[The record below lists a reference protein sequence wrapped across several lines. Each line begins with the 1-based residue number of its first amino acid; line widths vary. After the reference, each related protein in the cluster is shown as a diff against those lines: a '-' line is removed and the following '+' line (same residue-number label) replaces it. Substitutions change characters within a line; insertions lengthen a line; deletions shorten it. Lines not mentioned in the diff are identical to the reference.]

1 MSLATS
7 EELIEELRAG
17 RMIILADDEDRE
29 NEGDLIMAAEWVTP
43 EAINFMAT
51 HGRGLICLAMT
62 QEHTDQLELPL
73 MVANTNSKFKTNFT
87 ISIEAAEGVTTGISA
102 YDRAHTVRTAIQSDV
117 KPSDIHTPGHV
128 FPLVGR
134 EGGLLVRAGHTE
146 ASIDLARLAGL
157 KPAGV
162 ICEIM
167 NEDGTMARMP
177 ELKVFA
183 KKHGLK
189 VGTIADVIRHRL
201 QHDSLV
207 KREVEVRM
215 PTEFGEFRL
224 IGYTN
229 AVDKA
234 EHVALVMGEPD
245 AERPCLV
252 RVHSECLTGDVF
264 TSRRCDC
271 GSQLHAAMRQ
281 VAEAGEGVILYL
293 RQEGRGIGLLNK
305 LKAYNLQDAGH
316 DTVEANVKLGF
327 KADLRDYGIGAQILR
342 DLGLRRL
349 KLLTNNPK
357 KIIALDGYGLEVSE
371 RVQLQV
377 SPHEDNIAYLTTKRD
392 KMGHMLTMDSDRP
405 EQSEKT
411 KGEQS

>member
-1 MSLATS
+1 MSLATT

-62 QEHTDQLELPL
+62 QEQTDQLELPL

-102 YDRAHTVRTAIQSDV
+102 YDRAHTIRTAIQDDV
-117 KPSDIHTPGHV
+117 KPADIHTPGHV

-134 EGGLLVRAGHTE
+134 DGGLLVRAGHTE
-146 ASIDLARLAGL
+146 ASIDLARMAGL
-157 KPAGV
+157 KSAGV

-183 KKHGLK
+183 KKHALK

-201 QHDSLV
+201 KHDSLV

-281 VAEAGEGVILYL
+281 VSEAGEGVILYL

-371 RVQLQV
+371 RVQLQAGA
-377 SPHEDNIAYLTTKRD
+377 HEDNIAYLTTKRD
-392 KMGHMLTMDSDRP
+392 RMGHMLDV
-405 EQSEKT
+405 
-411 KGEQS
+411 KGESS

>member
-1 MSLATS
+1 MSLATT

-62 QEHTDQLELPL
+62 QEQTDQLELPL

-102 YDRAHTVRTAIQSDV
+102 YDRAHTIRTAIQDDV
-117 KPSDIHTPGHV
+117 KPADIHTPGHV

-134 EGGLLVRAGHTE
+134 DGGLLVRAGHTE
-146 ASIDLARLAGL
+146 AGIDLARMAGL

-183 KKHGLK
+183 KKHDLK
-189 VGTIADVIRHRL
+189 VGSIADVIRHRL
-201 QHDSLV
+201 KHDSLV
-207 KREVEVRM
+207 TREVEVRM

-281 VAEAGEGVILYL
+281 VSEAGEGVILYL

-316 DTVEANVKLGF
+316 DTVEANKKLGF

-357 KIIALDGYGLEVSE
+357 KIVALDGYGLEVSE
-371 RVQLQV
+371 RVQLQAGA
-377 SPHEDNIAYLTTKRD
+377 HEDNIAYLTAKRD
-392 KMGHMLTMDSDRP
+392 RMGHMLDV
-405 EQSEKT
+405 
-411 KGEQS
+411 KGESS

>member
-1 MSLATS
+1 MILATT
-7 EELIEELRAG
+7 EELLEELRAG

-29 NEGDLIMAAEWVTP
+29 NEGDLVMAAEWVTP

-51 HGRGLICLAMT
+51 HGRGLICLALT
-62 QEHTDQLELPL
+62 PEQTDRLQLPL
-73 MVANTNSKFKTNFT
+73 MVSNTNSKFKTNFT

-102 YDRAHTVRTAIQSDV
+102 YDRAHTIRTAIADGARAE
-117 KPSDIHTPGHV
+117 DIHTPGHV

-146 ASIDLARLAGL
+146 ASIDLARMAGL
-157 KPAGV
+157 KPSGV

-167 NEDGTMARMP
+167 NEDGTMSRMP
-177 ELKVFA
+177 ELKKFA
-183 KKHGLK
+183 KKHNLK
-189 VGTIADVIRHRL
+189 VGSIADVISHRL

-207 KREVEVRM
+207 RREVEVRM

-245 AERPCLV
+245 AERACLV

-264 TSRRCDC
+264 GSRRCDC

-316 DTVEANVKLGF
+316 DTVSANEKLGF

-342 DLGLRRL
+342 DLGLRKL
-349 KLLTNNPK
+349 NLLTNNPK

-371 RVQLQV
+371 RVQLQ
-377 SPHEDNIAYLTTKRD
+377 SNPHEDNIAYLTTKKE
-392 KMGHMLTMDSDRP
+392 KMGHMLNM
-405 EQSEKT
+405 
-411 KGEQS
+411 KGEKS

>member
-29 NEGDLIMAAEWVTP
+29 NEGDLVMAAEWVTP
-43 EAINFMAT
+43 EAVNFMAT

-62 QEHTDQLELPL
+62 QEQTDLLQLPL
-73 MVANTNSKFKTNFT
+73 MVANTNAKFKTNFT

-102 YDRAHTVRTAIQSDV
+102 FDRAHTIRTAIKDGAQA
-117 KPSDIHTPGHV
+117 SDIHTPGHI

-146 ASIDLARLAGL
+146 ASIDLARMAGL

-167 NEDGTMARMP
+167 NEDGSMARMP

-183 KKHGLK
+183 RKHNLK

-229 AVDKA
+229 AVDDA
-234 EHVALVMGEPD
+234 EHVALVMGEPS

-264 TSRRCDC
+264 ASRRCDC

-281 VAEAGEGVILYL
+281 VSEAGEGVVLYL

-316 DTVEANVKLGF
+316 DTVEANTQLGF
-327 KADLRDYGIGAQILR
+327 KPDLRDYGIGAQILR
-342 DLGLRRL
+342 NLGLRRL
-349 KLLTNNPK
+349 NLLTNNPK
-357 KIIALDGYGLEVSE
+357 KIVALDGYGLEVCE
-371 RVQLQV
+371 RVQLQSV
-377 SPHEDNIAYLTTKRD
+377 PHEDNIAYLTTKRE
-392 KMGHMLTMDSDRP
+392 KMGHMLDLNAVEGDR
-405 EQSEKT
+405 S
-411 KGEQS
+411 

>member
-1 MSLATS
+1 MSLATT
-7 EELIEELRAG
+7 EELLEELRAG

-29 NEGDLIMAAEWVTP
+29 NEGDLVMAAEWVTP

-62 QEHTDQLELPL
+62 QEHTDQIQLPL
-73 MVANTNSKFKTNFT
+73 MVSNTNSKFKTNFT

-102 YDRAHTVRTAIQSDV
+102 YDRAHTIRTAIADDV
-117 KPSDIHTPGHV
+117 TPADIHTPGHV

-134 EGGLLVRAGHTE
+134 DGGLLVRAGHTE

-157 KPAGV
+157 KPSGV

-177 ELKVFA
+177 ELKKFA
-183 KKHGLK
+183 KKHNLK
-189 VGTIADVIRHRL
+189 VGTIADVISHRL

-215 PTEFGEFRL
+215 PTEFGEFRMV
-224 IGYTN
+224 GYTN
-229 AVDKA
+229 AVDQA

-245 AERPCLV
+245 ADRPCMV

-305 LKAYNLQDAGH
+305 LKAYELQDAGH
-316 DTVEANVKLGF
+316 DTVSANEKLGF

-377 SPHEDNIAYLTTKRD
+377 GEHEENIAYLNTKRE
-392 KMGHMLTMDSDRP
+392 KMGHMLNV
-405 EQSEKT
+405 
-411 KGEQS
+411 KGEKS

>member
-1 MSLATS
+1 MSLAS
-7 EELIEELRAG
+7 CEELIEELRAG

-29 NEGDLIMAAEWVTP
+29 NEGDLVMAAEWVTP

-51 HGRGLICLAMT
+51 HGRGLICLALT
-62 QEHTDQLELPL
+62 QEKADALQLPL

-87 ISIEAAEGVTTGISA
+87 LSIEAAEGVTTGISA
-102 YDRAHTVRTAIQSDV
+102 FDRAHTIRTAIRDDA
-117 KPSDIHTPGHV
+117 KPSDLHSPGHV
-128 FPLVGR
+128 FPLVSR

-146 ASIDLARLAGL
+146 ASVDLARMAGL

-167 NEDGTMARMP
+167 NEDGSMARMP

-189 VGTIADVIRHRL
+189 IGCIADVIRHRL

-215 PTEFGEFRL
+215 PTEFGDFRMY
-224 IGYTN
+224 GYSN
-229 AVDKA
+229 MVDSA
-234 EHVALVMGEPD
+234 EHVALVMGHPEP
-245 AERPCLV
+245 ERPCLV

-305 LKAYNLQDAGH
+305 LKAYKLQDIGH
-316 DTVEANVKLGF
+316 DTVEANEKLGF

-342 DLGLRRL
+342 DLGLRKLR
-349 KLLTNNPK
+349 LLTNNPK
-357 KIIALDGYGLEVSE
+357 KIIALDGYGLEVTE

-377 SPHEDNIAYLTTKRD
+377 APHEDNIAYLRTKRE
-392 KMGHMLTMDSDRP
+392 KMGHILDMGGIKHES
-405 EQSEKT
+405 
-411 KGEQS
+411 

>member
-1 MSLATS
+1 MNLAS
-7 EELIEELRAG
+7 CKELIEELRAG
-17 RMIILADDEDRE
+17 RMIILADDENRE
-29 NEGDLIMAAEWVTP
+29 NEGDLVMAAEWVTP
-43 EAINFMAT
+43 KAINFMAT

-62 QEHTDQLELPL
+62 QEQTDKLNLPL

-87 ISIEAAEGVTTGISA
+87 VSIEAAEGVTTGISA
-102 YDRAHTVRTAIQSDV
+102 FDRAHTIRTAIKDDAI
-117 KPSDIHTPGHV
+117 PSDIHTPGHV
-128 FPLVGR
+128 FPLLSR

-146 ASIDLARLAGL
+146 ASVDLARMAGL

-167 NEDGTMARMP
+167 NEDGSMARMP
-177 ELKVFA
+177 ELKKFA
-183 KKHGLK
+183 KKHNLK
-189 VGTIADVIRHRL
+189 FGCIADVIRYQL
-201 QHDSLV
+201 KNDSLI
-207 KREVEVRM
+207 KREVEVRL
-215 PTEFGEFRL
+215 PTEFGEFNMV
-224 IGYTN
+224 GYTN
-229 AVDKA
+229 AVDQA
-234 EHVALVMGEPD
+234 EHVALVMGNPNPD
-245 AERPCLV
+245 TPCLV

-305 LKAYNLQDAGH
+305 LRAYELQDEGH

-357 KIIALDGYGLEVSE
+357 KIIALDGYGLEVVE

-377 SPHEDNIAYLTTKRD
+377 NAHEDNITYLQTKQD
-392 KMGHMLTMDSDRP
+392 KMGHMLNI
-405 EQSEKT
+405 
-411 KGEQS
+411 KGKDK

>member
-1 MSLATS
+1 MTLATS

-62 QEHTDQLELPL
+62 QEQTDQLELPL

-102 YDRAHTVRTAIQSDV
+102 YDRAHTVRTAIQADV
-117 KPSDIHTPGHV
+117 KPSDIHSPGHV

-183 KKHGLK
+183 KKHQLK
-189 VGTIADVIRHRL
+189 VGSIADVIRHRL
-201 QHDSLV
+201 KHDSLV

-234 EHVALVMGEPD
+234 EHVALVMGEPE

-281 VAEAGEGVILYL
+281 VSEAGEGVILYL

-316 DTVEANVKLGF
+316 DTVEANRQLGF

-377 SPHEDNIAYLTTKRD
+377 GANEDNIAYLTTKRD
-392 KMGHMLTMDSDRP
+392 KMGHMLSV
-405 EQSEKT
+405 
-411 KGEQS
+411 KGEPS

>member
-1 MSLATS
+1 MTLATT
-7 EELIEELRAG
+7 EELLEELRAG

-29 NEGDLIMAAEWVTP
+29 NEGDLVMAAEWVTP

-51 HGRGLICLAMT
+51 HGRGLICLALT
-62 QEHTDQLELPL
+62 QEQTDRLQLPL
-73 MVANTNSKFKTNFT
+73 MVSSTNSKFKTNFT

-102 YDRAHTVRTAIQSDV
+102 HDRAHTIRTAIADGSR
-117 KPSDIHTPGHV
+117 SEDIHTPGHV

-134 EGGLLVRAGHTE
+134 DGGLLVRAGHTE

-177 ELKVFA
+177 ELKEFA
-183 KKHGLK
+183 KKHDLK
-189 VGTIADVIRHRL
+189 VGTIADVISHRL

-207 KREVEVRM
+207 RREVEVRM
-215 PTEFGEFRL
+215 PTEFGEFRM

-229 AVDKA
+229 AVDKT
-234 EHVALVMGEPD
+234 EHVALVMGEPN

-264 TSRRCDC
+264 ASRRCDC

-316 DTVEANVKLGF
+316 DTVSANEKLGF

-342 DLGLRRL
+342 DLGLRKL
-349 KLLTNNPK
+349 SLLTNNPK

-371 RVQLQV
+371 RVQLQS
-377 SPHEDNIAYLTTKRD
+377 SPHKDNIAYLTTKKE
-392 KMGHMLTMDSDRP
+392 KMGHMLNMKDETNES
-405 EQSEKT
+405 
-411 KGEQS
+411 

>member
-1 MSLATS
+1 MTLATT
-7 EELIEELRAG
+7 EELIDELRAG
-17 RMIILADDEDRE
+17 RMIILADDENRE
-29 NEGDLIMAAEWVTP
+29 NEGDLVMAAEWVTP

-51 HGRGLICLAMT
+51 HGRGLICLAMP
-62 QEHTDQLELPL
+62 QAQADRMQLPL
-73 MVANTNSKFKTNFT
+73 MVSNTNSKFKTNFT
-87 ISIEAAEGVTTGISA
+87 VSIEAAEGVTTGISA
-102 YDRAHTVRTAIQSDV
+102 YDRAHTIRTAIADDV
-117 KPSDIHTPGHV
+117 TPDDIHTPGHV

-134 EGGLLVRAGHTE
+134 DGGLLVRAGHTE

-167 NEDGTMARMP
+167 NDDGTMARMP
-177 ELKVFA
+177 ELKKFA
-183 KKHGLK
+183 AKHNLK
-189 VGTIADVIRHRL
+189 IGCIADVIRHRL
-201 QHDSLV
+201 KHDSLV
-207 KREVEVRM
+207 KKEVEVRM

-224 IGYTN
+224 VGFSN
-229 AVDKA
+229 QVDAA
-234 EHVALVMGEPD
+234 EHVALVMGNPGPEQPV
-245 AERPCLV
+245 LV

-305 LKAYNLQDAGH
+305 LRAYALQDAGH

-327 KADLRDYGIGAQILR
+327 QPDLRDYGIGAQILR
-342 DLGLRRL
+342 ALGLRKL

-357 KIIALDGYGLEVSE
+357 KIVALDGYGLEVVE
-371 RVQLQV
+371 RVQLDTGA
-377 SPHEDNIAYLTTKRD
+377 HEDNIHYLQTKRD
-392 KMGHMLTMDSDRP
+392 KMGHLLDM
-405 EQSEKT
+405 EK
-411 KGEQS
+411 KS

>member
-62 QEHTDQLELPL
+62 QEQTDQLELPL

-102 YDRAHTVRTAIQSDV
+102 YDRAHTVRTAIQADV
-117 KPSDIHTPGHV
+117 KPSDIHSPGHV
-128 FPLVGR
+128 FPLAGR

-177 ELKVFA
+177 ELKTFA
-183 KKHGLK
+183 KKHQLK

-201 QHDSLV
+201 KYDSLV

-316 DTVEANVKLGF
+316 DTVEANKKLGF

-377 SPHEDNIAYLTTKRD
+377 GANEDNIAYLTTKRD
-392 KMGHMLTMDSDRP
+392 KMGHMLSV
-405 EQSEKT
+405 EGNVEGKQS
-411 KGEQS
+411 

>member
-1 MSLATS
+1 MTLATT
-7 EELIEELRAG
+7 EELIDELRAG

-29 NEGDLIMAAEWVTP
+29 NEGDLVMAAEWVTP

-51 HGRGLICLAMT
+51 HGRGLICLALT
-62 QEHTDQLELPL
+62 QEQTDKLQLPL
-73 MVANTNSKFKTNFT
+73 MVSNTNSKFKTNFT

-102 YDRAHTVRTAIQSDV
+102 YDRAHTIRTAIADGV
-117 KPSDIHTPGHV
+117 RADDIHTPGHV

-134 EGGLLVRAGHTE
+134 DGGLLVRAGHTE

-157 KPAGV
+157 KPSGV

-177 ELKVFA
+177 ELKKFA
-183 KKHGLK
+183 KKHNLK

-207 KREVEVRM
+207 RREVEVRM
-215 PTEFGEFRL
+215 PTEFGEFRM

-234 EHVALVMGEPD
+234 EHVALVMGEPVAD
-245 AERPCLV
+245 RACMV

-264 TSRRCDC
+264 GSRRCDC

-281 VAEAGEGVILYL
+281 IAEAGEGVILYL

-316 DTVEANVKLGF
+316 DTVSANEKLGF
-327 KADLRDYGIGAQILR
+327 KPDLRDYGIGAQILR
-342 DLGLRRL
+342 ELGLRKL

-357 KIIALDGYGLEVSE
+357 KIVALDGYGLEVSE
-371 RVQLQV
+371 RVQLQS
-377 SPHEDNIAYLTTKRD
+377 SPHEDNIAYLTTKKE
-392 KMGHMLTMDSDRP
+392 KMGHMLNM
-405 EQSEKT
+405 
-411 KGEQS
+411 KGEK

>member
-1 MSLATS
+1 MSLATT
-7 EELIEELRAG
+7 EELLEELRAG

-29 NEGDLIMAAEWVTP
+29 NEGDLVMAAEWVTP

-62 QEHTDQLELPL
+62 QEHTDQLQLPL
-73 MVANTNSKFKTNFT
+73 MVSNTNSKFKTNFT

-102 YDRAHTVRTAIQSDV
+102 YDRAHTIRTAIADGAT
-117 KPSDIHTPGHV
+117 PADIHTPGHV

-146 ASIDLARLAGL
+146 ASIDLARMAGL
-157 KPAGV
+157 KAAGV

-183 KKHGLK
+183 KKHNLK
-189 VGTIADVIRHRL
+189 VGTIADVISHQL
-201 QHDSLV
+201 KHDSLV

-215 PTEFGEFRL
+215 PTEFGEFRM
-224 IGYTN
+224 IGFTN
-229 AVDKA
+229 AVDQA

-245 AERPCLV
+245 AEHPCLV

-264 TSRRCDC
+264 ASRRCDC
-271 GSQLHAAMRQ
+271 GSQLHAAMAQ
-281 VAEAGEGVILYL
+281 VAEAGEGVVLYL

-316 DTVEANVKLGF
+316 DTVEANIKLGF
-327 KADLRDYGIGAQILR
+327 KPDLRDYGIGAQILR
-342 DLGLRRL
+342 DLGVRKL

-357 KIIALDGYGLEVSE
+357 KIVALDGYGLEVCE

-377 SPHEDNIAYLTTKRD
+377 SEHAENIAYLTTKRE
-392 KMGHMLTMDSDRP
+392 KMGHMLNV
-405 EQSEKT
+405 
-411 KGEQS
+411 KGEES

>member
-1 MSLATS
+1 MSLATT

-17 RMIILADDEDRE
+17 RMVILADDEDRE

-62 QEHTDQLELPL
+62 QEQTDKLQLPL
-73 MVANTNSKFKTNFT
+73 MVSNTNAKFKTNFT

-102 YDRAHTVRTAIQSDV
+102 YDRAHTVRTAIHDDAG
-117 KPSDIHTPGHV
+117 PADIHAPGHV

-134 EGGLLVRAGHTE
+134 DGGLLVRAGHTE
-146 ASIDLARLAGL
+146 ASIDLARMAGL

-167 NEDGTMARMP
+167 NEDGSMARMP

-183 KKHGLK
+183 KKHNLK

-215 PTEFGEFRL
+215 PTEFGEFRM

-245 AERPCLV
+245 PERPCLV

-281 VAEAGEGVILYL
+281 VSEAGEGVILYL

-377 SPHEDNIAYLTTKRD
+377 SAHEENIAYLTAKRD
-392 KMGHMLTMDSDRP
+392 KMGHMLNM
-405 EQSEKT
+405 
-411 KGEQS
+411 KGESS

>member
-1 MSLATS
+1 MSLAS
-7 EELIEELRAG
+7 SKELIEELRAG

-29 NEGDLIMAAEWVTP
+29 NEGDLVMAAEWVTP

-62 QEHTDQLELPL
+62 QEHTDQLNLPL

-87 ISIEAAEGVTTGISA
+87 VSIEAAEGVTTGISA
-102 YDRAHTVRTAIQSDV
+102 FDRAHTIRTAIDDDA
-117 KPSDIHTPGHV
+117 KPSDIHTPGHI
-128 FPLVGR
+128 FPLVSR
-134 EGGLLVRAGHTE
+134 DGGLLVRAGHTE
-146 ASIDLARLAGL
+146 ASVDLARMAGL

-167 NEDGTMARMP
+167 NDDGSMARMP
-177 ELKVFA
+177 ELKKFA
-183 KKHGLK
+183 KKHNLK
-189 VGTIADVIRHRL
+189 VGCIADVIRYQL
-201 QHDSLV
+201 KNDSLV
-207 KREVEVRM
+207 KREVEVRL
-215 PTEFGEFRL
+215 PTEFGEFKMF
-224 IGYTN
+224 GYTN
-229 AVDKA
+229 AVDQA
-234 EHVALVMGEPD
+234 EHVALVMGDPD
-245 AERPCLV
+245 PESPCLV

-305 LKAYNLQDAGH
+305 LRAYELQDAGH
-316 DTVEANVKLGF
+316 DTIEANKKLGF

-349 KLLTNNPK
+349 NLLTNNPK
-357 KIIALDGYGLEVSE
+357 KIIALDGYGLEVVE

-377 SPHEDNIAYLTTKRD
+377 NAHEDNITYLQTKQD
-392 KMGHMLTMDSDRP
+392 KMGHMLNI
-405 EQSEKT
+405 
-411 KGEQS
+411 KGEDK

>member
-1 MSLATS
+1 MSLATT
-7 EELIEELRAG
+7 EELLEELRAG

-29 NEGDLIMAAEWVTP
+29 NEGDLVMAAEWVTP

-51 HGRGLICLAMT
+51 HGRGLICLALT
-62 QEHTDQLELPL
+62 GEQTDRLQLPL
-73 MVANTNSKFKTNFT
+73 MVSNTNSKFKTNFT

-102 YDRAHTVRTAIQSDV
+102 YDRAHTIRTAIADGARAE
-117 KPSDIHTPGHV
+117 DIHTPGHV

-134 EGGLLVRAGHTE
+134 DGGLLVRAGHTE
-146 ASIDLARLAGL
+146 ASIDLARMAGL

-167 NEDGTMARMP
+167 NEDGTMSRMP
-177 ELKVFA
+177 ELKKFA
-183 KKHGLK
+183 KKHNLK
-189 VGTIADVIRHRL
+189 VGSIADVISHRL

-207 KREVEVRM
+207 RREVEVRM

-245 AERPCLV
+245 AERACLV

-264 TSRRCDC
+264 GSRRCDC

-281 VAEAGEGVILYL
+281 VAAAGEGVILYL

-316 DTVEANVKLGF
+316 DTVSANEKLGF

-342 DLGLRRL
+342 DLGLRKL
-349 KLLTNNPK
+349 NLLTNNPK
-357 KIIALDGYGLEVSE
+357 KIIALDGYGLEVVE
-371 RVQLQV
+371 RVQLQ
-377 SPHEDNIAYLTTKRD
+377 SNPHEDNIAYLTTKKE
-392 KMGHMLTMDSDRP
+392 KMGHMLNV
-405 EQSEKT
+405 
-411 KGEQS
+411 KGEKS

>member
-1 MSLATS
+1 MSLATT

-43 EAINFMAT
+43 EAVNFMAT
-51 HGRGLICLAMT
+51 HGRGLVCLAMT
-62 QEHTDQLELPL
+62 QEQADQLQLPL
-73 MVANTNSKFKTNFT
+73 MVANTNAKFKTNFT

-102 YDRAHTVRTAIQSDV
+102 FDRAHTIRTVIKDGAQAA
-117 KPSDIHTPGHV
+117 DIHTPGHV

-134 EGGLLVRAGHTE
+134 EGGVLVRAGHTE
-146 ASIDLARLAGL
+146 ASIDLARLSGL
-157 KPAGV
+157 KAAGV

-167 NEDGTMARMP
+167 NDDGSMARMP

-183 KKHGLK
+183 RKHNLK

-201 QHDSLV
+201 KHDSLV

-229 AVDKA
+229 AVDQA
-234 EHVALVMGEPD
+234 EHVALVMGEPT
-245 AERPCLV
+245 AECATLV

-264 TSRRCDC
+264 ASRRCDC

-281 VAEAGEGVILYL
+281 VSEAGEGVVLYL

-305 LKAYNLQDAGH
+305 LRAYNLQDAGH
-316 DTVEANVKLGF
+316 DTVDANTALGF
-327 KADLRDYGIGAQILR
+327 KPDLRDYGIGAQILR
-342 DLGLRRL
+342 DLGLRKL

-357 KIIALDGYGLEVSE
+357 KIIALDGYGLEVCD
-371 RVQLQV
+371 RVQLQ
-377 SPHEDNIAYLTTKRD
+377 SIPHEDNIAYLTAKRE
-392 KMGHMLTMDSDRP
+392 KMGHMLDL
-405 EQSEKT
+405 QGEKT
-411 KGEQS
+411 

>member
-1 MSLATS
+1 MTLATT
-7 EELIEELRAG
+7 EELLEELRIG

-29 NEGDLIMAAEWVTP
+29 NEGDLVMAAEWVTP

-62 QEHTDQLELPL
+62 QEQTDQLELPL

-102 YDRAHTVRTAIQSDV
+102 YDRAHTVRAAIKDNAT
-117 KPSDIHTPGHV
+117 PADINTPGHV

-134 EGGLLVRAGHTE
+134 DGGLLVRAGHTE

-167 NEDGTMARMP
+167 NDDGSMARMP
-177 ELKVFA
+177 ELKIFA

-189 VGTIADVIRHRL
+189 VGSIADVISHRL
-201 QHDSLV
+201 KHDSLV

-229 AVDKA
+229 EVDKA

-245 AERPCLV
+245 ADRPCMV

-305 LKAYNLQDAGH
+305 LRAYALQDVGH
-316 DTVEANVKLGF
+316 DTVEANEKLGF

-371 RVQLQV
+371 RVQLEV
-377 SPHEDNIAYLTTKRD
+377 NEHEDNVAYLTTKRD
-392 KMGHMLTMDSDRP
+392 KMGHLLNM
-405 EQSEKT
+405 
-411 KGEQS
+411 KGENR